1 MTEFASIDKLQFS
14 FQASGD
20 DLKLTKESAF
30 LLDIV
35 SKQQFGGYALND
47 KKEITTQIT
56 DYATIETT
64 FLSTTFNSSPTSPKL
79 QAEQTLQ
86 LHTDRPIYKH
96 TNDKHYVVFEGKNEA
111 ASETGTKGQFILID
125 CTKEIAIA
133 KYSGNEAA
141 RAISGGTR
149 KRRARR
155 KPSKTPK
162 RYRRKKV

>member
-1 MTEFASIDKLQFS
+1 MTEFASIKNLQFS
-14 FQASGD
+14 FEASGD

-35 SKQQFGGYALND
+35 SKQQFGGYNLND
-47 KKEITTQIT
+47 KKEITTQDT
-56 DYATIETT
+56 SYATIERN
-64 FLSTTFNSSPTSPKL
+64 FNDISNNPTQSKL
-79 QAEQTLQ
+79 AKGQTLE
-86 LHTDRPIYKH
+86 LHTNRPIYKEGS
-96 TNDKHYVVFEGKNEA
+96 NYYVVFEGKNEA
-111 ASETGTKGQFILID
+111 ASGTATKFILID
-125 CTKEIAIA
+125 CTTEIE
-133 KYSGNEAA
+133 KYPGNEAA